1 MPRLVHKPPKYSKH
15 KASGQA
21 VVTIAGTD
29 VYLGRY
35 GSKESREAYDRAV
48 AEWLAAGRS
57 APAQKS
63 ARALATGDGLS
74 VATLLLQFWRHARTY
89 YRDADGQ
96 TAGEA
101 FNYRDALKPV
111 LKLYGRTH
119 ARAFG
124 PLALKTVREE
134 MIRLKW
140 SRSYINR
147 QVLRIKSVF
156 RWAAENELVAASVYE
171 SLRTVAGLRAGKS
184 DARESAPVKPVDQS
198 HAEAIFEFLPSPVQG
213 LIQLQALT
221 GARPGELLIMRTCD
235 IDTTS
240 TPWKFRPAFHKNT
253 HRGQERIIEL
263 GPQAREIVAKFLKP
277 DLQAYLFSPS
287 EAVAER
293 RRIRHEHRKTAMT
306 CGNVPGSR
314 RRRRPR
320 NAPSDRYDPTT
331 YRRAITRACDRA
343 FPPPAELAR
352 QRVPAKGRKAKKSQ
366 RWETRA
372 EWRARLGPERWQK
385 LVAWQRAH
393 AFHPHRLRHSVGTKL
408 RAQFGLEASKV
419 VLGHFTI
426 AATQLYAE
434 QNQKL
439 AAEVAEKIG

>member
-21 VVTIAGTD
+21 VVTIAGKD
-29 VYLGRY
+29 VYLGDY
-35 GSKESREAYDRAV
+35 GTKESRQEYDRVV
-48 AEWLAAGRS
+48 AEWLVAGRT
-57 APAQKS
+57 APGSRKS

-74 VATLLLQFWRHARTY
+74 VATLLLHFWRHARTY

-140 SRSYINR
+140 SRRYINR

-156 RWAAENELVAASVYE
+156 RWAAENELVPASMYE
-171 SLRTVAGLRAGKS
+171 ALRTVAGLRAGKS
-184 DARESAPVKPVDQS
+184 EARESAPVKPVDES
-198 HAEAIFEFLPSPVQG
+198 HAEAIFDFLPSPVQA

-221 GARPGELLIMRTCD
+221 GARPGELLIMRGCD
-235 IDTTS
+235 IDTTA
-240 TPWKFRPAFHKNT
+240 TPWRFRPASHKNA
-253 HRGQERIIEL
+253 HRGHERIIEL
-263 GPQAREIVAKFLKP
+263 GPQAREIVGKFLKP
-277 DLQAYLFSPS
+277 DLQAYLFSPADS
-287 EAVAER
+287 IAER
-293 RRIRHEHRKTAMT
+293 RRIRHEQRKTAAT
-306 CGNVPGSR
+306 CGNVPGS

-320 NAPSDRYDPTT
+320 NAPSDRYDVTT
-331 YRRAITRACDRA
+331 YRRAIARACERA
-343 FPPPAELAR
+343 FPPTGDLAR
-352 QRVPAKGRKAKKSQ
+352 LRVPGNGRKKKAT

-372 EWRARLGPERWQK
+372 EWRKRLGAERWQK
-385 LVAWQRAH
+385 LVAWQRVH
-393 AFHPHRLRHSVGTKL
+393 KFHPHQLRHTVGTKL
-408 RAQFGLEASKV
+408 REQFGLEASKV
-419 VLGHFTI
+419 VLGHKTI
-426 AATQLYAE
+426 SATQIYAE
-434 QNQKL
+434 QNQRL
-439 AAEVAEKIG
+439 AAQVAERVG